1 MIKLTEQMAQ
11 SIVDRMMNVIPYNV
25 NIMNNEGVI
34 IGSGDKKRI
43 GQLHEGAV
51 DAISRNKLNLIYKDG
66 VGAKPGVNMPIHF
79 NDTLMGVIGISG
91 DPKEVI
97 SFAAIVKATSEL
109 LIKQE
114 YIYNERR
121 VREQIEEEF
130 LYQWSYLN
138 NDYDESFF
146 QRADVLGIDLSIDR
160 VAVVIKG
167 EDKKNIVNTIKKYI
181 YDCEYVIRFDA
192 EDVLIFMKYD
202 NKIYKRVS
210 NIYYQLNEKVKVGIG
225 LHEKI
230 MTKSV
235 EQALRAMEINDK
247 LALGYSL
254 CKYSDVKLFD
264 IISNNIKEKSIEAL
278 VDKITEINN
287 FELIDTL
294 ITYIVFNCDIKNVS
308 EKLHIHR
315 NSLNYRLKKIYAITG
330 KNPKDIMDLL
340 ELLVACV
347 LYKLK

>member
-130 LYQWSYLN
+130 LYQ
-138 NDYDESFF
+138 
-146 QRADVLGIDLSIDR
+146 
-160 VAVVIKG
+160 
-167 EDKKNIVNTIKKYI
+167 
-181 YDCEYVIRFDA
+181 
-192 EDVLIFMKYD
+192 
-202 NKIYKRVS
+202 
-210 NIYYQLNEKVKVGIG
+210 
-225 LHEKI
+225 
-230 MTKSV
+230 
-235 EQALRAMEINDK
+235 
-247 LALGYSL
+247 
-254 CKYSDVKLFD
+254 
-264 IISNNIKEKSIEAL
+264 
-278 VDKITEINN
+278 
-287 FELIDTL
+287 
-294 ITYIVFNCDIKNVS
+294 
-308 EKLHIHR
+308 
-315 NSLNYRLKKIYAITG
+315 
-330 KNPKDIMDLL
+330 
-340 ELLVACV
+340 
-347 LYKLK
+347 